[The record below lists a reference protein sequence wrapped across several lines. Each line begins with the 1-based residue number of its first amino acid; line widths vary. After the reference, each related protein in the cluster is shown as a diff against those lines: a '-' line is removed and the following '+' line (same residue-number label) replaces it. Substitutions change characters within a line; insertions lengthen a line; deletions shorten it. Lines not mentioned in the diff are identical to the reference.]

1 MNDRKAMIC
10 RLKELNYSNTFCA
23 LDTLIR
29 IDENVLSCR
38 YCVFRDTNKF
48 VNFLG
53 CPFHWTCT
61 FGTYKSMV
69 K

>member
-1 MNDRKAMIC
+1 MIEVIKKVIRAYEHGRFMKC
-10 RLKELNYSNTFCA
+10 G
-23 LDTLIR
+23 LDTLVR

-53 CPFHWTCT
+53 CPMNWICT